1 MQTANVLLID
11 ESKDAVEKLKEQM
24 AICSKISLV
33 GEYDNAQEA
42 IEYCKTQK
50 VDVAVISVVLKGTDG
65 FEVLNQIK
73 SINNNIKVIMISSLG
88 GENYIKKAVNLGA
101 EYYMIK
107 PINSNILV
115 ERILDLLNLSSNTL
129 KESTLID
136 KLHNQLDDKITNIFI
151 SVGIPAHIKGYQFL
165 REAIKM
171 AVDTPE
177 VINKITKELYPNIAT
192 KYETSASKVE
202 RAIRHAI
209 EVAWNRGR
217 IENINSLFG
226 VKVYSNNDK
235 PTNGEFIA
243 LIADK
248 MLIDG
253 YASAY

>member
-1 MQTANVLLID
+1 MQTAKILLLE
-11 ESKDAVEKLKEQM
+11 ESEEELEKLKEQLI
-24 AICSKISLV
+24 ACSKISLV
-33 GEYDNAQEA
+33 GEFVNADDA
-42 IEYCKTQK
+42 LNLCKTRDI
-50 VDVAVISVVLKGTDG
+50 DVAIVNVILKGTDG

-73 SINNNIKVIMISSLG
+73 KINSKIKVILLSSIG
-88 GENYIKKAVNLGA
+88 GETYIKKAIKMGA
-101 EYYMIK
+101 SYYMLK
-107 PINSNILV
+107 PLNGNLIT
-115 ERILDLLNLSSNTL
+115 ERTLEIVGLDGFLL
-129 KESTLID
+129 KEGPGQNTGY
-136 KLHNQLDDKITNIFI
+136 NQLDDKITNIFI

-171 AVDTPE
+171 AVDSPD

-253 YASAY
+253 YANAY